1 MTYQESLDWLYTQ
14 LPMYQRIGMQAFKKD
29 LTNTLVLLEALD
41 NPHQD
46 LKFVHV
52 AGTNGKGS
60 TCHMLASCL
69 SQAGYKTGLYTS
81 PHLKSFTE
89 RIQIDFQ
96 PIPEQDIC
104 EFVNL
109 IRSTDLDIS
118 PSFFEMTVAMA
129 FWFFKKQ
136 TVDIAII
143 ETGLGGRL
151 DSTNV
156 IDPLVAVITRIGL
169 DHTDMLG
176 DTIELIAAE
185 KAGIIKK
192 NTPVVIAANQPE
204 VQSVFEEK
212 AESLDAP
219 IHLNTGYYQTKI
231 KEALPDRLLIE
242 VWNDKKLIYNE
253 LSIGNGA
260 EYILDNIPGVLAT
273 VKILATSGF
282 TIEEEALRKGL
293 ANFQLKGR
301 MQIIGNSP
309 LTIADISHN
318 TLGIRS
324 LIDQIT
330 KWQFAKLFI
339 VIGMVRD
346 KNIGE
351 VLELLPKNA
360 KYIFTQSSV
369 PRSLESAALMQKA
382 ISLGLR
388 GEIAEN
394 VNEGIAKVRMVAS
407 ENDLVL
413 VCGSTFVVAEI
424 DDL

>member
-14 LPMYQRIGMQAFKKD
+14 LPMYQRIGKQAFKKD
-29 LTNTLVLLEALD
+29 LTNTLILLEALD

-96 PIPEQDIC
+96 PIPEQDVC

-109 IRSTDLDIS
+109 IQSTDLDIS

-136 TVDIAII
+136 TVDIAVI

-156 IDPLVAVITRIGL
+156 INPLVAVITRIGL
-169 DHTDMLG
+169 DHMDMLG

-192 NTPVVIAANQPE
+192 NTPVVIAVNQPE
-204 VQSVFEEK
+204 IQSVFEEK

-219 IHLNTGYYQTKI
+219 THLGTGYYQTKI
-231 KEALPDRLLIE
+231 KEVLPDRLLIE
-242 VWNDKKLIYNE
+242 VGNDKKLIYNE

-273 VKILATSGF
+273 VKF
-282 TIEEEALRKGL
+282 
-293 ANFQLKGR
+293 
-301 MQIIGNSP
+301 
-309 LTIADISHN
+309 
-318 TLGIRS
+318 
-324 LIDQIT
+324 
-330 KWQFAKLFI
+330 
-339 VIGMVRD
+339 
-346 KNIGE
+346 
-351 VLELLPKNA
+351 
-360 KYIFTQSSV
+360 
-369 PRSLESAALMQKA
+369 
-382 ISLGLR
+382 
-388 GEIAEN
+388 
-394 VNEGIAKVRMVAS
+394 
-407 ENDLVL
+407 
-413 VCGSTFVVAEI
+413 
-424 DDL
+424 